1 MLTGRKANH
10 SFDYL
15 DDDKKKNNQCV
26 KHLKNEREQDIK
38 YNATELIQIKTYFYL
53 IETSHVVYNIAY
65 SIVVPGIHTSPLVN
79 IVMLCS

>member
-26 KHLKNEREQDIK
+26 KHLKNEREQDK
-38 YNATELIQIKTYFYL
+38 IQRNRLDSNQNIFL
-53 IETSHVVYNIAY
+53 LNRNIAC
-65 SIVVPGIHTSPLVN
+65 SI
-79 IVMLCS
+79 